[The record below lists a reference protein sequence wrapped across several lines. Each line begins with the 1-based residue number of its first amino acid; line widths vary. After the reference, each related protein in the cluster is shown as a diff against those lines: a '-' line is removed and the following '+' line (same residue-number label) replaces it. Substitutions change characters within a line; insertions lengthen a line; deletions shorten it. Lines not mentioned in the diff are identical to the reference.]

1 MPEEFEDQDDAWV
14 SLGEAVEIVMDD
26 LRAKLIGR
34 AAA

>member
-1 MPEEFEDQDDAWV
+1 MPEDFEDDDAWI

-26 LRAKLIGR
+26 LRDKLIGR